1 MQWKITTDHY
11 RSLTNNPNYDFTEN
25 AQNWTRSLCTSEGDP
40 YPYTPV
46 FIDLIDN
53 TNQRTASNPNRCIDN
68 VSGYTLSELQSIMV
82 QSTNLS
88 ELRQTLKANLRHG
101 ATAAQID
108 QLLDNYIGLG
118 F

>member
-1 MQWKITTDHY
+1 MNMKI
-11 RSLTNNPNYDFTEN
+11 
-25 AQNWTRSLCTSEGDP
+25 
-40 YPYTPV
+40 
-46 FIDLIDN
+46 
-53 TNQRTASNPNRCIDN
+53 
-68 VSGYTLSELQSIMV
+68 QSIMV
-82 QSTNLS
+82 QSKTLE